1 MIDTK
6 RRGIHLFCE
15 VCGKFKR
22 FVSIGRLDP
31 RECAQEGYNTGVY
44 VTDDR
49 GHGEVFNHW

>member
-49 GHGEVFNHW
+49 GHREVFNHW